1 MVQLVGPEGAVAI
14 LIIIWFDG
22 VLCTGVCILS
32 AQRITYAIA
41 RDGVLPLSSTFA
53 KLGENHLPVNAA
65 FGIALLSV
73 AINAAVI
80 GSTVAF
86 SAITAAATIATNL
99 SYLIPIVARQTVGRK
114 DFVPAK
120 WNLGKLSAPIAL
132 VASCYICFLATI
144 LMLPQ
149 LYPVTSVCLQQA
161 VCIFVTY

>member
-1 MVQLVGPEGAVAI
+1 MGHKGAVAI
-14 LIIIWFDG
+14 LVIIWFDG
-22 VLCTGVCILS
+22 LLCTGVCILS

-41 RDGVLPLSSTFA
+41 RDGVLPFSNTFS
-53 KLGENHLPVNAA
+53 KLGKNHLPVNAA
-65 FGIALLSV
+65 FVIAFLSI

-86 SAITAAATIATNL
+86 TAITAAATIGTNL
-99 SYLIPIVARQTVGRK
+99 SYLIPIIARHTVGRH

-132 VASCYICFLATI
+132 VACCYICFLAVI

-149 LYPVTSVCLQQA
+149 LYPVTSVCVPFA
-161 VCIFVTY
+161 HP

>member
-1 MVQLVGPEGAVAI
+1 LVQLVGPKGASAI
-14 LIIIWFDG
+14 LILIWFDG
-22 VLCTGVCILS
+22 VLCTGVCVLS

-41 RDGVLPLSSTFA
+41 RDGVLPFSKTFS
-53 KLGENHLPVNAA
+53 KLGKNHLPINAA
-65 FGIALLSV
+65 LIVALLSI

-86 SAITAAATIATNL
+86 SAITAAATIGTNL
-99 SYLIPIVARQTVGRK
+99 SYLIPIVARHTVGRK

-132 VASCYICFLATI
+132 VASCYICFLAVI

-149 LYPVTSVCLQQA
+149 LYPVASVGLLKSG
-161 VCIFVTY
+161 